1 MTDALSLFLVFVFGS
16 LAQRFEFFWCLLGH
30 RPCEPSIR
38 LIIPSSIF
46 LVVIQTP
53 VSVVCFPSQTRIQSS
68 VTGLCGADVSRCGV
82 CGADVSMGC
91 SALTNSR
98 LHAVGGTLM
107 PHAWQ
112 QMQSISC
119 CSCDTSASPGHF
131 HCHCTSM
138 SYVSLCLSVLDVSIL
153 QAGVW
158 WAFVKVAR
166 YIA

>member
-1 MTDALSLFLVFVFGS
+1 MTDALSLFLFCFGS
-16 LAQRFEFFWCLLGH
+16 LAQRFEGFRPLLGH
-30 RPCEPSIR
+30 SPCEPSIR
-38 LIIPSSIF
+38 LIIPSLFFS
-46 LVVIQTP
+46 VVIQSP

-68 VTGLCGADVSRCGV
+68 VTGLCGA
-82 CGADVSMGC
+82 ADVSMGC
-91 SALTNSR
+91 SALTSSR

-107 PHAWQ
+107 HHAWQ

-138 SYVSLCLSVLDVSIL
+138 SYVSLCLSALDVSIL

-158 WAFVKVAR
+158 WAFVKVAQ